1 MGRPRKHSSPAEKQ
15 RAYRERQRTGNHPP
29 VQVSARPRQKS
40 RPERLR
46 GIEDEFRNLAA
57 GYQHWLEAMPAN
69 LSDSELA
76 ERLATIAEQLE
87 TMADEV
93 GDLDPPRGFGR

>member
-1 MGRPRKHSSPAEKQ
+1 MGRPRKYSSAADKQ
-15 RAYRERQRTGNHPP
+15 RAYRGRQRNSNHPLAP
-29 VQVSARPRQKS
+29 VSARPRQRS

-46 GIEDEFRNLAA
+46 AIEDELRDLAA

-76 ERLATIAEQLE
+76 ERLALLAEQLE

>member
-1 MGRPRKHSSPAEKQ
+1 MGRPKKYSSAAEKQ
-15 RAYRERQRTGNHPP
+15 HAYRERQRTSSHPP
-29 VQVSARPRQKS
+29 PPLSARPRLRS

-46 GIEDEFRNLAA
+46 VIEGELRDLAA
-57 GYQHWLEAMPAN
+57 GYQHWREALPDNQSGTELADRLEAVV
-69 LSDSELA
+69 EK
-76 ERLATIAEQLE
+76 LE